1 MIVVVGATGTVGR
14 EVVRLLSE
22 RGERVGAVTRDP
34 DAARFPDGVRVYG
47 GDPSRPETLDG
58 QLGDID
64 AILIS
69 PRAAGAGI
77 GGLLELAK
85 TRGARRAVLLSA
97 VTVAHPAGE
106 PRFADAYRNAEAA
119 TQASGLEWTFLRCTD
134 FDANA
139 LAWVPQIRNGGVV
152 RGAYGSAKTSPI
164 HEQDIGA
171 VAAQALAD
179 DASRHV
185 GQAYLLTG
193 PESIDQYDKVR
204 LLGEAIDETLS
215 FHEITP
221 QQLRQAMIAQGLP
234 EEIPDRMLGS
244 GADYAKSPQPTTNT
258 VAELLDRP
266 ALSFG
271 QWARDHADAFRAA
284 PVRS

>member
-14 EVVRLLSE
+14 EVVRLLTQQ
-22 RGERVGAVTRDP
+22 GEQVGAVTRDP
-34 DAARFPDGVRVYG
+34 GAARFPDGVRVYG
-47 GDPSRPETLDG
+47 GDPSQPETLEA

-85 TRGARRAVLLSA
+85 ARGARRAVLLSA
-97 VTVAHPAGE
+97 VTVTHPAGE
-106 PRFADAYRNAEAA
+106 ARFADGYRNAERAM
-119 TQASGLEWTFLRCTD
+119 QASGLEWTVLRCTD

-139 LAWVPQIRNGGVV
+139 LAWAPQIQHGGVV

-164 HEQDIGA
+164 HERDIGA
-171 VAAQALAD
+171 VAAQALTD
-179 DASRHV
+179 DVLRHA

-215 FHEITP
+215 FQEITP
-221 QQLRQAMIAQGLP
+221 QQLRQAMLAQGLP
-234 EEIPDRMLGS
+234 EEIPDRLLGS
-244 GADYAKSPQPTTNT
+244 GADYAKTPQPTTNT
-258 VAELLDRP
+258 VAEILGRP
-266 ALSFG
+266 ALGFG
-271 QWARDHADAFRAA
+271 QWARDHADAFRVARVA
-284 PVRS
+284 